1 MYECRPVSACRRY
14 ALHAT
19 AGDGGPRGCLSATAP
34 GQDPP
39 HAPGAGLLALGLQV
53 PADPRDSSVG
63 VCAPPAHRR
72 PGSPGGRCQG
82 PRPSLLVSHTTD
94 PVARRPRNLPTRRQN
109 PETLSPLTAGL
120 NPTVSIRRPGDSSFP
135 MPPLSPMSRHPSAS
149 GLLRHH
155 RRRHHDIDPACT
167 RPSCPR
173 RSAAAPV
180 RFHVKPNVPDVGSR
194 TLWSPAPEEECTTE

>member
-82 PRPSLLVSHTTD
+82 PRLSLLVSHTTD
-94 PVARRPRNLPTRRQN
+94 PVARHPRDPHPPTEPRDALTTDSRTEPDSLHTPTRRQLISHATTVTDATTSECLRS
-109 PETLSPLTAGL
+109 PE
-120 NPTVSIRRPGDSSFP
+120 N
-135 MPPLSPMSRHPSAS
+135 
-149 GLLRHH
+149 H
-155 RRRHHDIDPACT
+155 RRRHHDIDSART

-180 RFHVKPNVPDVGSR
+180 RFHVKPNVPDAGSR